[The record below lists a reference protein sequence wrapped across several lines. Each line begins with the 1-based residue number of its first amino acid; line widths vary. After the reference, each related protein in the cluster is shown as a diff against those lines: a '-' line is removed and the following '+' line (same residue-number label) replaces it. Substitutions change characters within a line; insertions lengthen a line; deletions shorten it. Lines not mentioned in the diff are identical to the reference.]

1 MRLTSI
7 WKVRMTSDLESWVRW
22 GSSVSSPRLRELCDL
37 LSIELRLLK
46 CTAMSRPWAAANTDI
61 IVQLQAEECVMYK
74 KRESERNTVSPVG
87 LEVPPTR
94 ARVFS
99 PTYPT
104 WALVGGTSRPAG
116 ETVMVVLIVTKS
128 LLIDM

>member
-1 MRLTSI
+1 MTKKYLNFLKKIFFFVLRPTSI

-74 KRESERNTVSPVG
+74 KRESERNTFINFD
-87 LEVPPTR
+87 
-94 ARVFS
+94 FS
-99 PTYPT
+99 LTH
-104 WALVGGTSRPAG
+104 
-116 ETVMVVLIVTKS
+116 
-128 LLIDM
+128 

>member
-74 KRESERNTVSPVG
+74 KRESERNTVSPAG

-94 ARVFS
+94 AQ
-99 PTYPT
+99 
-104 WALVGGTSRPAG
+104 VG
-116 ETVMVVLIVTKS
+116 
-128 LLIDM
+128 

>member
-74 KRESERNTVSPVG
+74 RRESEKIQFRRLALKSPPLG
-87 LEVPPTR
+87 P
-94 ARVFS
+94 
-99 PTYPT
+99 
-104 WALVGGTSRPAG
+104 
-116 ETVMVVLIVTKS
+116 
-128 LLIDM
+128 